1 MNKIIKT
8 DSEYKSALLELE
20 RLIDIEPKKGSS
32 DSDRLELLSLLI
44 HEYEK
49 TKIKKVLP
57 DPIEA
62 IKFRMEQQN
71 LTPRDLIPF
80 IGSRSKVSEILS
92 KKRPL
97 TLQMIRALHDGLGIP
112 ASALLKDGDLTSLE
126 EHLDWARFPV
136 KEMIRRGWLKAS
148 DKLDEVEKEL
158 QKYFKISSPE
168 IALVALYRKSDH
180 IRSGR
185 QMDSYALA
193 AWTARIV
200 NKAKEINSKVGTI
213 PEQLDITFLKKV
225 AQLSWSENGPV
236 LAQEFLIKHGIPLI
250 IEPHLPHTQLDGA
263 AVLVE
268 GMNPIIGLTIR
279 YDRLDN
285 FWFTL
290 MHELAHVAL
299 HRGSEFSEFYDDLD
313 IEDSEDS
320 KEREADELAGEAL
333 IPTEIWK
340 KSPASRLASPQAAQL
355 LAKQLGINPAIVA
368 GKMRH
373 EYKAYKMLNNLV
385 GHRQV
390 RKCFSNIDWE

>member
-8 DSEYKSALLELE
+8 TSEYTSALNELE
-20 RLIDIEPKKGSS
+20 VLIDKEPKKGTP

-44 HEYEK
+44 QEYEK
-49 TKIKKVLP
+49 TKIKKELP

-92 KKRPL
+92 RKRPL
-97 TLQMIRALHDGLGIP
+97 TLQMIRALHEGLAIP
-112 ASALLKDGDLTSLE
+112 AGVLLMDGDTTNSE
-126 EHLDWARFPV
+126 EHLDWSRFPV
-136 KEMIRRGWLKAS
+136 KEMIRRGWLKTTDIRENIEYDLRKFIKSINPAVAS
-148 DKLDEVEKEL
+148 E
-158 QKYFKISSPE
+158 
-168 IALVALYRKSDH
+168 ALYRKSDH

-200 NKAKEINSKVGTI
+200 NKANKISDIGAIPDMLDVAFLRKV
-213 PEQLDITFLKKV
+213 V
-225 AQLSWSENGPV
+225 QLSWSANGPV
-236 LAQEFLIKHGIPLI
+236 LAQEFLLNNGIPLI

-263 AVLVE
+263 AILIE
-268 GMNPIIGLTIR
+268 NKNPIVGLTIR

-290 MHELAHVAL
+290 MHELAHIVL
-299 HRGSEFSEFYDDLD
+299 HRGGEFTEFYDDLD
-313 IEDSEDS
+313 IDDHTDI
-320 KEREADELAGEAL
+320 KEVEADELAGEAL
-333 IPTEIWK
+333 IPAEIWR

-355 LAKQLGINPAIVA
+355 LAKQLEISPAIVA
-368 GKMRH
+368 GRMRH
-373 EYKAYKMLNNLV
+373 EYKAFKMLNNLV
-385 GHRQV
+385 GHRQA
-390 RKCFSNIDWE
+390 RKLFPDISWE